1 MPDTPSSTVKVEE
14 IRPCPDGTY
23 NIVLEG
29 ANFDLNFTGQALVDL
44 GVLTPMPGAVG
55 GYGAAPGVRWRD
67 VVADRVNFVDVRPEP
82 SRTVTFE
89 DLYRYVPIIR
99 RADTLYHA
107 VQWRPDDDSKSATR
121 FQQVKT
127 FVDQHSACDFSIH
140 HQTTTDRLI
149 IRRHDRSVPIV
160 MEMGEWLIAEVE
172 TSQLTVLT
180 PAEYN
185 ARYCEA
191 P

>member
-1 MPDTPSSTVKVEE
+1 MPDTPSSTVEVEE
-14 IRPCPDGTY
+14 IRPCPDGTF
-23 NIVLEG
+23 NVVLKG
-29 ANFDLNFTGQALVDL
+29 AGFDLNFTGQALVDL

-172 TSQLTVLT
+172 TSQLTVVT

>member
-107 VQWRPDDDSKSATR
+107 VQWHPESEVLNGHLAHIRR
-121 FQQVKT
+121 
-127 FVDQHSACDFSIH
+127 FVDEHSVCDFTVH

-149 IRRHDRSVPIV
+149 IRRHDGSVPIT
-160 MEMGEWLIAEVE
+160 MEMGEWLVVEVE
-172 TSQLTVLT
+172 THQLTVVT
-180 PAEYN
+180 SAEYR
-185 ARYCEA
+185 ARFCEA

>member
-1 MPDTPSSTVKVEE
+1 MPDTPSSTVEIEE
-14 IRPCPDGTY
+14 IRPCPDGTF
-23 NIVLEG
+23 NIVFVG
-29 ANFDLNFTGQALVDL
+29 ANFDLNFTANALL
-44 GVLTPMPGAVG
+44 AMGVLVPVPEAVG

-67 VVADRVNFVDVRPEP
+67 VVANRVNFVDVQPEP
-82 SRTVTFE
+82 SRTVAFE
-89 DLYRYVPIIR
+89 DLYRYVPMFR
-99 RADTLYHA
+99 RTDTLYHSIHWA
-107 VQWRPDDDSKSATR
+107 PTGGADHNFEAMKR
-121 FQQVKT
+121 
-127 FVDQHSACDFSIH
+127 FVDEHSVGDFTVH

-149 IRRHDRSVPIV
+149 IRRHDGSVPIT

-172 TSQLTVLT
+172 TGQLTVVT